1 MQYIS
6 KYDNPELFKVLSYEE
21 KKEDGFFYKIQELL
35 DLTTQ
40 KKIKRTLKYNDY
52 SNSNININ
60 NDPYLCK
67 NNIRKNS
74 YSSVNARKKWKK
86 FGLGLEDE
94 KSNKNSNI
102 GEDVFMEYTPAILKS
117 QKSSQYISDILSGK
131 KKFENIK
138 IIEGEEEDFHQ
149 HIYDLSKKIPKEEL
163 NEYAMKCLYYDH
175 IKIEKPVFLPKPG
188 SKHKQNNG
196 VSELKTI
203 KPQKTTYIAPH
214 LRNRKSKGEDS
225 SDSNEKQK
233 YHKNKEEVPLE
244 EKKSIR
250 LSNITIE
257 SEEELI
263 EWLKP
268 MRLGKYKVF
277 IPKDKKTQKCKDF
290 ALINFSFHRTAVKAL
305 EVLDKQRMGYNII
318 TVEWSKY

>member
-1 MQYIS
+1 M
-6 KYDNPELFKVLSYEE
+6 
-21 KKEDGFFYKIQELL
+21 

-40 KKIKRTLKYNDY
+40 QKIKRTLKYNDY
-52 SNSNININ
+52 SNIN

-67 NNIRKNS
+67 NIIKKNNS
-74 YSSVNARKKWKK
+74 YDNINARKKWKK

-94 KSNKNSNI
+94 KSNKNYNI
-102 GEDVFMEYTPAILKS
+102 GEDVFMEYTPAVLTS

-149 HIYDLSKKIPKEEL
+149 HIYELSKNIPKEEL
-163 NEYAMKCLYYDH
+163 NKDAMNCLYYDH
-175 IKIEKPVFLPKPG
+175 IKINKPVFLSKPG
-188 SKHKQNNG
+188 SKHKQNNCI
-196 VSELKTI
+196 SEIKTNEA
-203 KPQKTTYIAPH
+203 KKTAYVAPH
-214 LRNRKSKGEDS
+214 MRNRKSKDEDS
-225 SDSNEKQK
+225 SDSNEKPK

-250 LSNITIE
+250 LTNLTIE

-268 MRLGKYKVF
+268 MRLGKYRVF
-277 IPKDKKTQKCKDF
+277 VPKDKFTQKCKDF
-290 ALINFSFHRTAVKAL
+290 AFINFSFHRTAVKAL
-305 EVLDKQRMGYNII
+305 EVLDRQRMGYNII